1 AHYLQGKPRFVSI
14 DCASMNQQT
23 AGFIN
28 RNQMLIAIKDRKGF
42 GHGMTSGEVWVR
54 HRANEHPMP
63 DSRTYSAD
71 ESAAAE
77 VVLHCQ
83 PQVAGFSANE
93 AAWASLVAGSLGDDH
108 NTAVYPPLV

>member
-1 AHYLQGKPRFVSI
+1 HLHSRLFPYTTLFRS
-14 DCASMNQQT
+14 
-23 AGFIN
+23 
-28 RNQMLIAIKDRKGF
+28 MLIAIKDRKDF

-77 VVLHCQ
+77 VMLHCQ
-83 PQVAGFSANE
+83 PQVACFSANE
-93 AAWASLVAGSLGDDH
+93 AAWASHLDRKSTRLNSSHVKI
-108 NTAVYPPLV
+108 